1 MADGADF
8 NYRRLGTS
16 DLLVSPVSFGCWPI
30 AGISSLEVNDRD
42 SLATLHAACDAGINF
57 FDTAYS
63 YGYDGEADR
72 LLAQVLRE
80 RGEKL
85 IVASKVG
92 SHYRPDRTRTVDGR
106 PVTLIRHAQEI
117 VERLGV
123 EAVDVMYLHEPDPQV
138 PIKES
143 AAAIAE
149 IIRRGWARYAGVSNV
164 SLQQL
169 AAFHQTCPIIVV
181 QPPFN
186 MLQPESLDAI
196 RSYCMEQQIG
206 VACYWVLMKGLLA
219 GKLLRDHQFDPRDRR
234 LNYPI
239 YQGVAWERAQDLLDA
254 LRAIAT
260 VKGCTV
266 SQLVIAWT
274 LQQPA
279 ITTAICGA
287 KRSQQITETAFAMQ
301 VQLNPSELEQVG
313 AQLRCDRNPSA

>member
-1 MADGADF
+1 MTDGADL

-30 AGISSLEVNDRD
+30 AGISSLDVNDRD

-80 RGEKL
+80 RDEKL

-92 SHYRPDRTRTVDGR
+92 SHYRPDRTRCVDGR
-106 PVTLIRHAQEI
+106 PETLIRHAQTI
-117 VERLGV
+117 VRRLGL
-123 EAVDVMYLHEPDPQV
+123 EAVDILYLHEPDPQV
-138 PIKES
+138 PIEES
-143 AAAIAE
+143 AGAMAE
-149 IIRRGWARYAGVSNV
+149 VIRRGWARYAGVSNV
-164 SLQQL
+164 TQQQL
-169 AAFHQTCPIIVV
+169 AAFHEACPVVVV

-186 MLQPESLDAI
+186 MLQSDALDAI
-196 RSYCMEQQIG
+196 REYCLEQQIG
-206 VACYWVLMKGLLA
+206 VAGYWVLMKGLLA

-234 LNYPI
+234 LTYSI
-239 YQGVAWERAQDLLDA
+239 YQGAAWERAHDLLDN
-254 LRAIAT
+254 LRTIAAS
-260 VKGCTV
+260 KGCTV

-279 ITTAICGA
+279 VTVAICGA
-287 KRSQQITETAFAMQ
+287 KRSAQISETSLAMQ
-301 VQLNPSELEQVG
+301 VRLNPSELGQIEQQRLKVEG
-313 AQLRCDRNPSA
+313 